1 MLLTIIIP
9 LYNTEAFI
17 KECLDSILAQQ
28 LSVED
33 FEVIVVD
40 DGSTDKGPEIV
51 SIYAEKF
58 ENFTLLKQANQGN
71 GIARETGLKIAK
83 GKYIYFFDSDDYV
96 LSNTLKPLLDI
107 ATREN
112 VDILRF
118 NAKSTP
124 DSFDSKEQ
132 PAYFDINQPFK
143 VITGLEFLATNF
155 YGPEV
160 WYYFIKKD
168 LIAKNHVS
176 FVENHYIQDS
186 FYTPLV
192 YTLAKRTIDTGFDV
206 YRYRQNIHSVTRKK
220 TDAHIK
226 KYNKSIEYGI
236 ERINDIRNAIP
247 ANEPYAKESNRMLKI
262 KQQWYC
268 VLYIIRFARSSNKTK
283 LLNEKLKKMKTLG
296 AFPLNSL
303 NEGPYNTLQY
313 KIITKVFNNK
323 SLRNIFVHVYRTFYQ
338 ITK

>member
-17 KECLDSILAQQ
+17 KDCLDSILAQQ
-28 LSVED
+28 LSVEEY
-33 FEVIVVD
+33 EVIVVD

-51 SIYAEKF
+51 ANYTSKYK
-58 ENFTLLKQANQGN
+58 NFTLIKQANQGN
-71 GIARETGLKIAK
+71 GIARETGLKKAK
-83 GKYIYFFDSDDYV
+83 GEYIYFFDSDDYV
-96 LSNTLKPLLDI
+96 LSNTLKPLLHI

-118 NAKSTP
+118 NARSTP
-124 DSFDSKEQ
+124 NS
-132 PAYFDINQPFK
+132 FDINEKPKYFAAEQHFNT
-143 VITGLEFLATNF
+143 ITGLEFLATKF

-168 LIAKNHVS
+168 LLTKYNIR
-176 FVENHYIQDS
+176 FVKDHYIQDS

-192 YTLAKRTIDTGFDV
+192 YIHAKRTIDTNFDV
-206 YRYRQNIHSVTRKK
+206 YRYRQNTQSVTRKK

-226 KYNKSIEYGI
+226 KYNESIAYGI
-236 ERINDIRNAIP
+236 ERINEIRNAIP
-247 ANEPYAKESNRMLKI
+247 ANEPFAKESNKMLNI

-283 LLNEKLKKMKTLG
+283 LLNDKLKKMKTFG
-296 AFPLNSL
+296 AFPLINL
-303 NEGPYNTLQY
+303 NEGPYKTLQY

-323 SLRNIFVHVYRTFYQ
+323 LLRNIFVLAYRKYYQ
-338 ITK
+338 IAK